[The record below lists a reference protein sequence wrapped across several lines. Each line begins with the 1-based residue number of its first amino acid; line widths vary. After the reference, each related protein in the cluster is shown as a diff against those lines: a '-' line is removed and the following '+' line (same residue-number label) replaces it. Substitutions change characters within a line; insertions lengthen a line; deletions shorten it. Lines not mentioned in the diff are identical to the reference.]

1 MEFRPLEQP
10 DVKRLQRLF
19 MESLSDLI
27 RRERFEDADLLD
39 EEVARLNTTIQ
50 DSLEDEDVQLY
61 VALKD
66 EVIVGACAML
76 PPNEIITAH
85 VEVEKN
91 AIEIGCFY
99 VSPHVQRQG
108 VGQFL
113 FENIQRELSAHHV
126 TVCYLDAGFPTS
138 QAYWRQKLGDP
149 LLTLEH
155 YWGPGAPHMIW
166 KQEIKK

>member
-1 MEFRPLEQP
+1 MEFRPLEQS

-50 DSLEDEDVQLY
+50 DSFDDEDVQLY

-66 EVIVGACAML
+66 EVILGACATL

-85 VEVEKN
+85 ADVEKD

-108 VGQFL
+108 VGRFL
-113 FENIQRELSAHHV
+113 LESVQRELSRHEASV
-126 TVCYLDAGFPTS
+126 FYLDAGFPTA
-138 QAYWRQKLGDP
+138 QTYWRQQLGEP
-149 LLTLEH
+149 VLILEH
-155 YWGPGAPHMIW
+155 YWGPEASHMIW
-166 KQEIKK
+166 KRDIKK